1 MIDKLP
7 ISVYPDNSQVV
18 KPAPI
23 AVLARLDDIIVLQ
36 TAAFSKA
43 SLSSA
48 AVAATATIS
57 DADADAD
64 AGNNSNAIDDANSL
78 DAKNDQH
85 MLAEGQSS
93 YAALNLGLHVQDNAE
108 QVLQNRMRL
117 LSAINGQLASTHQPI
132 KALHWVNQVHGEQVH
147 DIDATMLTMQPVD
160 ADAMVSYQDNI
171 GLAIMTADC
180 VPIVLYQPTTGQIA
194 AIHAGWQGLACGVI
208 KATAKSFDLSAPI
221 MAWIGVCI
229 SQQHYQ
235 VNAEVAERLLTGCVD
250 NRLLAPEAIDNFQS
264 WFCKCVDTD
273 TDTDTDTDANNWAGK
288 LNLDLPKIAAAQ
300 LQLLNISVANE
311 LPVACSYDDSRYY
324 SYRRQTHRQQPA
336 TGRMALIIA
345 RSDPIKS

>member
-7 ISVYPDNSQVV
+7 INVYPDNSQAV
-18 KPAPI
+18 KPVPI
-23 AVLARLDDIIVLQ
+23 TVLARLDDIIVLQ

-43 SLSSA
+43 SLLSA
-48 AVAATATIS
+48 GVAATAISS
-57 DADADAD
+57 DADS
-64 AGNNSNAIDDANSL
+64 GNNGNAIDDTNSW
-78 DAKNDQH
+78 DAENYQH
-85 MLAEGQSS
+85 MLAEGRSS

-117 LSAINGQLASTHQPI
+117 LSAINAQLASTHQPI
-132 KALHWVNQVHGEQVH
+132 KALHWVNQVHGKQVH
-147 DIDATMLTMQPVD
+147 DIDATMLTMQPVN

-180 VPIVLYQPTTGQIA
+180 VPIVIYQPTTGQIA

-208 KATAKSFDLSAPI
+208 KATAESFDLSAPI
-221 MAWIGVCI
+221 MALIGACI
-229 SQQHYQ
+229 SQEHYQ

-250 NRLLAPEAIDNFQS
+250 NWLLAPEAIDNFQS
-264 WFCKCVDTD
+264 WFCKSVDTD
-273 TDTDTDTDANNWAGK
+273 TDNNADANNNAGK
-288 LNLDLPKIAAAQ
+288 LKLDLPKIAAAQ
-300 LQLLNISVANE
+300 LQSLNITVANE
-311 LPVACSYDDSRYY
+311 LPADCSYNDSRYY
-324 SYRRQTHRQQPA
+324 SYRRQTHRKQPA

>member
-23 AVLARLDDIIVLQ
+23 TVLARLDDIIVLQ

-57 DADADAD
+57 DADADA
-64 AGNNSNAIDDANSL
+64 GNNSNAIDDANSS

-117 LSAINGQLASTHQPI
+117 LSAINEQLASTHQ
-132 KALHWVNQVHGEQVH
+132 
-147 DIDATMLTMQPVD
+147 
-160 ADAMVSYQDNI
+160 
-171 GLAIMTADC
+171 
-180 VPIVLYQPTTGQIA
+180 
-194 AIHAGWQGLACGVI
+194 
-208 KATAKSFDLSAPI
+208 
-221 MAWIGVCI
+221 
-229 SQQHYQ
+229 
-235 VNAEVAERLLTGCVD
+235 
-250 NRLLAPEAIDNFQS
+250 
-264 WFCKCVDTD
+264 
-273 TDTDTDTDANNWAGK
+273 
-288 LNLDLPKIAAAQ
+288 
-300 LQLLNISVANE
+300 
-311 LPVACSYDDSRYY
+311 
-324 SYRRQTHRQQPA
+324 
-336 TGRMALIIA
+336 
-345 RSDPIKS
+345 